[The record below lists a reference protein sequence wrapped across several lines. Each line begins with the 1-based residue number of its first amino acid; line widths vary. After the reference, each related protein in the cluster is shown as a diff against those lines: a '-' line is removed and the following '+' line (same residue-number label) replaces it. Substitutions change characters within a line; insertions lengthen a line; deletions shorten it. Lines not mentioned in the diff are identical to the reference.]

1 MNAFARL
8 SPRIAIVAVAVI
20 LLAATFLFVHQP
32 DETKTVTAHFPRAV
46 SVYTGTDVRVLG
58 VNVGRVTAVIPE
70 GNSVRVE
77 MEYDADVDLPKDA
90 KAVVVTPTLVA
101 DRFVQLSPVYSSGP
115 TMKDGADI
123 ALPDSGVPV
132 ELDRIYASIRDL
144 AEALGPNG
152 VNKDGSLNHLLEAGA
167 NALDGQ
173 GQRGNE
179 MIRQLSAAA
188 ATFGE
193 GAGPLFDTV
202 TELAQFT
209 DTLATNDKL
218 VRAFVKDLAGVS
230 SSLVS
235 ERAEIQKALQAVADS
250 VGTVKTFVQDNRQ
263 ALVTDVEKLTS
274 LMKTINS
281 ERNSIDTALAV
292 APVAINN
299 LTLAYNAE
307 SGTIG
312 SRIGVQGQL
321 WDADGFL
328 CAIVQ
333 QSQMPKVSKDLACSI
348 FEQLLEPVEDNIPAI
363 PNGKQ
368 GGTQAGK
375 QSGQVDDAAGSRVA
389 QTQPA
394 QTQPA
399 QSQAAETQAQ
409 YASDD
414 TPTMTELLGGGS

>member
-20 LLAATFLFVHQP
+20 LLAATFVFVHQP

-250 VGTVKTFVQDNRQ
+250 VGTVKTFVKDNRQ

-328 CAIVQ
+328 CSIVQ

-348 FEQLLEPVEDNIPAI
+348 FEQLLEPVEENIPAI

>member
-1 MNAFARL
+1 MNAFQRV
-8 SPRIAIVAVAVI
+8 SPRVAIVVVATI
-20 LLAATFLFVHQP
+20 LLVATLLVLHRS
-32 DETKTVTAHFPRAV
+32 EAKKTVTAHFPRAV
-46 SVYTGTDVRVLG
+46 SVYEGTDVRVLG

-90 KAVVVTPTLVA
+90 QAVIVTPTLVA
-101 DRFVQLSPVYSSGP
+101 DRFVQLTPVYTSGP
-115 TMKDGADI
+115 TLASGGDI
-123 ALPDSGVPV
+123 PLPDSAVPV

-167 NALDGQ
+167 DALDGQ
-173 GQRGNE
+173 GRRGNE

-209 DTLATNDKL
+209 DTLATNDTL
-218 VRAFVKDLAGVS
+218 VRAFVQDLAGVS
-230 SSLVS
+230 ASLAS
-235 ERAEIQKALQAVADS
+235 ERREIQKALAAVADS
-250 VGTVKTFVQDNRQ
+250 VGTVKTFVRDNRQ
-263 ALVTDVEKLTS
+263 ALVTDVEKLTR

-281 ERNSIDTALAV
+281 ERESIDTALDV

-299 LTLAYNAE
+299 LTLAYNQE

-312 SRIGVQGQL
+312 SRIGIQGQL

-333 QSQMPKVSKDLACSI
+333 QSQMPKASKDLACTI
-348 FEQLLEPVEDNIPAI
+348 FEQLLEPVENNIPAI
-363 PNGKQ
+363 PGSP
-368 GGTQAGK
+368 K
-375 QSGQVDDAAGSRVA
+375 QSGAVDDARGAGRGQVPQSA
-389 QTQPA
+389 
-394 QTQPA
+394 
-399 QSQAAETQAQ
+399 SQAAAETRAR
-409 YASDD
+409 YSSDE
-414 TPTMTELLGGGS
+414 TPTLDDLMGGGS

>member
-1 MNAFARL
+1 MR
-8 SPRIAIVAVAVI
+8 
-20 LLAATFLFVHQP
+20 QP
-32 DETKTVTAHFPRAV
+32 GETKTVTAHFPRAV
-46 SVYTGTDVRVLG
+46 SVYKGTDVRVLG

-77 MEYDADVDLPKDA
+77 MEYDADVDLPEDA

-101 DRFVQLSPVYSSGP
+101 DRFVQLTPVYSSGP
-115 TMKDGADI
+115 AMKDGADI
-123 ALPDSGVPV
+123 PLPDSGVPV

-152 VNKDGSLNHLLEAGA
+152 VNKDGTLNHLLEAGA

-230 SSLVS
+230 ASLVS
-235 ERAEIQKALQAVADS
+235 ERAEIQKALAAVADS

-263 ALVTDVEKLTS
+263 ALVTDVEKLTR

-281 ERNSIDTALAV
+281 ERDSIDTALAV
-292 APVAINN
+292 APVAISN
-299 LTLAYNAE
+299 LTLAYNHE

-312 SRIGVQGQL
+312 SRIGIQGQL

-333 QSQMPKVSKDLACSI
+333 QSQMPQVSKDLACTI

-363 PNGKQ
+363 PRQAGRKQSGKQ
-368 GGTQAGK
+368 A
-375 QSGQVDDAAGSRVA
+375 GQVDDTAGSRVRPDPGSPRPRRPRPRR
-389 QTQPA
+389 T
-394 QTQPA
+394 T
-399 QSQAAETQAQ
+399 S
-409 YASDD
+409 
-414 TPTMTELLGGGS
+414 PTTRPR

>member
-1 MNAFARL
+1 MPMNAFTRL
-8 SPRIAIVAVAVI
+8 TGRFNGRVAIVAVAAI

-46 SVYTGTDVRVLG
+46 SVYEGTDVRVLG

-77 MEYDADVDLPKDA
+77 MKYDADVDLPRDA
-90 KAVVVTPTLVA
+90 QAVVVTPTLVA
-101 DRFVQLSPVYSSGP
+101 DRFVQLTPVYSSGP
-115 TMKDGADI
+115 AMKDGAEI

-152 VNKDGSLNHLLEAGA
+152 VNKDGTLNHLLEAGA

-230 SSLVS
+230 AALVS

-250 VGTVKTFVQDNRQ
+250 VGTVKTFVHDNRQ
-263 ALVTDVEKLTS
+263 ALVTEVEKLTR

-281 ERNSIDTALAV
+281 ERDSIDTALAV

-312 SRIGVQGQL
+312 SRIGIQGQL

-328 CAIVQ
+328 CAVVQ
-333 QSQMPKVSKDLACSI
+333 QSQMPKVSKDLACTI
-348 FEQLLEPVEDNIPAI
+348 FKQLLEPVEDNIPAI

-368 GGTQAGK
+368 SGK
-375 QSGQVDDAAGSRVA
+375 QAGQVDDAAGSREA
-389 QTQPA
+389 QTQSA
-394 QTQPA
+394 DATQ
-399 QSQAAETQAQ
+399 SAETQAR
-409 YASDD
+409 YISDD
-414 TPTMTELLGGGS
+414 TPTMAELLGGGS

>member
-1 MNAFARL
+1 MSASSA
-8 SPRIAIVAVAVI
+8 STSA
-20 LLAATFLFVHQP
+20 
-32 DETKTVTAHFPRAV
+32 E
-46 SVYTGTDVRVLG
+46 
-58 VNVGRVTAVIPE
+58 VTAVIPE

-77 MEYDADVDLPKDA
+77 MEYDGDVDLPKDA

-101 DRFVQLSPVYSSGP
+101 DRFVQLTPVYSSGP

-152 VNKDGSLNHLLEAGA
+152 VNKDGTLNHLLEAGA

-230 SSLVS
+230 ASLVS

-263 ALVTDVEKLTS
+263 ALVTDVEKLTR

-281 ERNSIDTALAV
+281 ERDSIDTALAV

-312 SRIGVQGQL
+312 SRIGIQGQL

-333 QSQMPKVSKDLACSI
+333 QSEMPQVSKDLACTI
-348 FEQLLEPVEDNIPAI
+348 FEQLLEPVENNIPPI

-368 GGTQAGK
+368 SGKQAGN
-375 QSGQVDDAAGSRVA
+375 VDGSAGGSAA
-389 QTQPA
+389 QN
-394 QTQPA
+394 
-399 QSQAAETQAQ
+399 QAAETQAAETQ
-409 YASDD
+409 ARYVSDD
-414 TPTMTELLGGGS
+414 TPTMAELLGGGS

>member
-1 MNAFARL
+1 MPMNALSRITVNARV
-8 SPRIAIVAVAVI
+8 AIVAVAAV
-20 LLAATFLFVHQP
+20 LLAATFFLVHEP
-32 DETKTVTAHFPRAV
+32 EKTKTVTAHFPRAV
-46 SVYTGTDVRVLG
+46 SVYKGTDVRVVG

-77 MEYDADVDLPKDA
+77 MEYDANVDIPKDA

-101 DRFVQLSPVYSSGP
+101 DRFVQLTPVYSSGP
-115 TMKDGADI
+115 AMKDGGDI
-123 ALPDSGVPV
+123 ALPDSAVPV

-144 AEALGPNG
+144 SEALGPNG

-167 NALDGQ
+167 HALDGQ

-202 TELAQFT
+202 EELAQFT

-235 ERAEIQKALQAVADS
+235 ERAEIQKALAAVADS
-250 VGTVKTFVQDNRQ
+250 VGTVKAFVQDNRK
-263 ALVTDVEKLTS
+263 ALVTDVEKLTK
-274 LMKTINS
+274 LMETINS
-281 ERNSIDTALAV
+281 ERDSIDTALAV

-312 SRIGVQGQL
+312 SRIGIQGQL

-333 QSQMPKVSKDLACSI
+333 QSQMPKASKDLACTI
-348 FEQLLEPVEDNIPAI
+348 FKQLLEPVENNIPAI
-363 PNGKQ
+363 PGSAK
-368 GGTQAGK
+368 QAGK
-375 QSGQVDDAAGSRVA
+375 VSDNEAGPGSDGAA
-389 QTQPA
+389 QTQA
-394 QTQPA
+394 RY
-399 QSQAAETQAQ
+399 S
-409 YASDD
+409 SDD
-414 TPTMTELLGGGS
+414 TPTLTGLLGGGS

>member
-1 MNAFARL
+1 MNALPRL
-8 SPRIAIVAVAVI
+8 SPRVAIVAVAVI
-20 LLAATFLFVHQP
+20 LLAATFFLVREP
-32 DETKTVTAHFPRAV
+32 EDTNKVTAHFPRAV
-46 SVYTGTDVRVLG
+46 SVYKGTDVRVLG

-77 MEYDADVDLPKDA
+77 MEYDADVDIPKDA

-101 DRFVQLSPVYSSGP
+101 DRFVQLTPVYTSGP
-115 TMKDGADI
+115 KLASGADI
-123 ALPDSGVPV
+123 PLPDSGVPV

-152 VNKDGSLNHLLEAGA
+152 VNKDGTLNHLLEAGA

-188 ATFGE
+188 ATFGQ

-202 TELAQFT
+202 EELAQFT
-209 DTLATNDKL
+209 NTLATNDKL

-230 SSLVS
+230 ASLIS
-235 ERAEIQKALQAVADS
+235 ERTEIQQALAAVADS
-250 VGTVKTFVQDNRQ
+250 VGTVKTFVQSNRQ
-263 ALVTDVEKLTS
+263 ALVTDVEKLTR

-281 ERNSIDTALAV
+281 ERDSIDTALDV

-299 LTLAYNAE
+299 LTLAYNQE

-312 SRIGVQGQL
+312 SRIGIQGQL

-333 QSQMPKVSKDLACSI
+333 QSQMTKVSKDLACSI
-348 FEQLLEPVEDNIPAI
+348 FKQLLEPIESNIPAI
-363 PNGKQ
+363 PSGKR
-368 GGTQAGK
+368 AGN
-375 QSGQVDDAAGSRVA
+375 VDDAVGTGRADSSSSGAAAPTDLANR
-389 QTQPA
+389 TQLR
-394 QTQPA
+394 
-399 QSQAAETQAQ
+399 
-409 YASDD
+409 YATDD
-414 TPTMTELLGGGS
+414 TPTLSGLLGGGS